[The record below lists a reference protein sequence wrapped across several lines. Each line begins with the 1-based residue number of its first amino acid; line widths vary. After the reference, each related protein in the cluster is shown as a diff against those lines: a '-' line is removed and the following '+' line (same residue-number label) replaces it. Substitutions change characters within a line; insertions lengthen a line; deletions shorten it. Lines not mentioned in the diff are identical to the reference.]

1 MATRR
6 EIRRSLG
13 QYRYKGRKLLEA
25 YGTATAGSTT
35 TSELALLAAY
45 PSEAD
50 HFDMYGHS
58 VVGGAGVDEDAV
70 ITTFLQSSNRLTFTP
85 AGTSITTSSIVEIW
99 QPGLNATLVND
110 RINQAID
117 LISDECFQ
125 EWGQS
130 SYAFGI
136 DEVPVPREARFLYS
150 LQYADKTPVTGNS
163 IDNVDTFRALFD
175 TSAATQLSQ
184 GFQVGST
191 GLIRG
196 VVLYLRL
203 QGSMATARTLTVN
216 LETNSSGVPSTTEV
230 TGATTTLSTDYVYSI
245 PRLVYFDFGRP
256 IQLTADTT
264 YHITLAISGSADST
278 NYIAWGEDDD
288 NTYTSGALSRATNAG
303 TTWVA
308 VSGSDMIFHVV
319 PWFET
324 WTPLN
329 DNEWEVYM
337 DTGTSYVRL
346 LYEDGMS
353 LPITD
358 IGSYTEFTEGQ
369 PFRLLGLEPADRP
382 SSDTAELEVPRAFVE
397 ATALSQIMQSLSPEL
412 AEASVFWSRQADRE
426 LELHPV
432 RSRLPAGARRVFFTG

>member
-1 MATRR
+1 M
-6 EIRRSLG
+6 EI
-13 QYRYKGRKLLEA
+13 YD
-25 YGTATAGSTT
+25 TASAGSTT
-35 TSELALLAAY
+35 TAVLPKLDAY
-45 PSEAD
+45 QGGQATD
-50 HFDMYGHS
+50 FDFWGFS
-58 VVGGAGVDEDAV
+58 VVGGTTAGDSIVTTFTAASDQLTFSPAV
-70 ITTFLQSSNRLTFTP
+70 TTITT
-85 AGTSITTSSIVEIW
+85 ASICELW
-99 QPGLNATLVND
+99 QPGFNAEVIND
-110 RINQAID
+110 YIHNAID
-117 LISDECFQ
+117 TIADECFQ

-163 IDNVDTFRALFD
+163 IENVDTFRALFD

-184 GFQVGST
+184 GFKVTST

-245 PRLVYFDFGRP
+245 PRLVYFDFGKP
-256 IQLTADTT
+256 IALTADTT

-288 NTYTSGALSRATNAG
+288 GAYTSGTLARATDAG

-308 VSGSDMIFHVV
+308 VSGSDTIFHVV

-324 WTPLN
+324 WTPLH
-329 DNEWEVYM
+329 DNEWEIYM

-346 LYEDGMS
+346 LHEDGMS
-353 LPITD
+353 LPISDVGNYDT
-358 IGSYTEFTEGQ
+358 FTEGQ
-369 PFRLLGLEPADRP
+369 PMRLLGLEPADRP
-382 SSDTAELEVPRAFVE
+382 SSDTAELEVPRTYIESKV
-397 ATALSQIMQSLSPEL
+397 LSLVLRDIDPVLLPV
-412 AEASVFWSRQADRE
+412 ADYWNRQAERE
-426 LELHPV
+426 LQEHPV
-432 RSRLPAGARRVFFTG
+432 QTRLPSGCRRVFMTG